1 MARREI
7 RVRIMR
13 SRLKNHAPK
22 ILTIVLLLQAAAFY
36 GFSRGERIPHEK
48 PLTDFSLASSIW
60 IPVRDEPLDP
70 ETLDILKADDTLSRV
85 YQNAQTGEAV
95 DLFVAYF
102 STQRTGKTPHSPK
115 NCLPGSGWVPS
126 ESGMMQVP
134 VNRANP
140 ITVNRYVVSRG
151 QNESVVLYWYQ
162 AHGNVM
168 ASEYRAKLFTVF
180 DSMRYRRS
188 DTSRSFALS
197 YPSRSATRIERSMPR
212 RDSYSRCS
220 RHSRAICPHKKRTP
234 VNTGELVGKFPNVS
248 LESRS

>member
-1 MARREI
+1 L
-7 RVRIMR
+7 R

-22 ILTIVLLLQAAAFY
+22 ILAIVLLLQAAAFY
-36 GFSRGERIPHEK
+36 GFSRGERIPREK

-70 ETLDILKADDTLSRV
+70 ETLDILKADDTLSRI

-162 AHGNVM
+162 AHGNVI

-188 DTSRSFALS
+188 DTSLVRVVVPVAAGNTDRAVNAAQRFIQSLFAPLQS
-197 YPSRSATRIERSMPR
+197 YLPS
-212 RDSYSRCS
+212 
-220 RHSRAICPHKKRTP
+220 
-234 VNTGELVGKFPNVS
+234 
-248 LESRS
+248 